1 MNSAHLHLM
10 FTHLPVVGLGFAIVT
25 SLFALCWKS
34 DDLKKYSLWAYIIL
48 GIGAVLA
55 YITGD
60 GSAEIIKT
68 YPGITEELTE
78 PHEEVAAWFLTGIL
92 IMSAIATAGLYYVRL
107 GKVKLQ
113 KINVAILIIAV
124 LLSILA
130 IQTAI
135 TGGKIRH
142 TEIEQGIYKAP

>member
-1 MNSAHLHLM
+1 MLKKSITLQ
-10 FTHLPVVGLGFAIVT
+10 THDITNP

-34 DDLKKYSLWAYIIL
+34 DDLKKFSLWAYIIL

-55 YITGD
+55 YVTGD
-60 GSAEIIKT
+60 GSAEIMKT

-78 PHEEVAAWFLTGIL
+78 PHEEIAAWFLSGIL
-92 IMSAIATAGLYYVRL
+92 ALSAIAAAGLYYVRS

-124 LLSILA
+124 LLSVFA

-142 TEIEQGIYKAP
+142 TEIENGIYNAP